1 MHCRSTTSPF
11 LPRPL
16 PPVTVCRHCY
26 LGPWPHRFADARSAA
41 VRETHLGPARDLQ
54 PHMCSFAPTLH
65 PHEHDTPH
73 MMPLQVCYAKAVR
86 AHARKAARRAEGGKE
101 RERPPSGAAEGG
113 SKRERENEAFGPLAR
128 QLVRDKIRV
137 RLRARVIG
145 LGTPPPYRAY
155 EHAERAV
162 LVVPQLSSPLPPGAG
177 PRLASKQRTR
187 DEPLNRR
194 VPKAEAK
201 GRDPKAEP
209 KGRAQGR
216 GPKGGCVAAVRLG
229 RSCRCCAFPTPGC
242 GRAFLPPLARTL
254 ILTLTRT
261 NSHSCGR
268 ASASADPSEGG
279 VGVN

>member
-101 RERPPSGAAEGG
+101 RERPPSGAAAGG

-137 RLRARVIG
+137 RLRGRVLG
-145 LGTPPPYRAY
+145 LGPPPPPIARTSMLSA
-155 EHAERAV
+155 
-162 LVVPQLSSPLPPGAG
+162 PSWWCLSSHHPCPLG
-177 PRLASKQRTR
+177 LA
-187 DEPLNRR
+187 
-194 VPKAEAK
+194 
-201 GRDPKAEP
+201 
-209 KGRAQGR
+209 
-216 GPKGGCVAAVRLG
+216 LG
-229 RSCRCCAFPTPGC
+229 WP
-242 GRAFLPPLARTL
+242 
-254 ILTLTRT
+254 
-261 NSHSCGR
+261 
-268 ASASADPSEGG
+268 ASNALGTSR
-279 VGVN
+279 